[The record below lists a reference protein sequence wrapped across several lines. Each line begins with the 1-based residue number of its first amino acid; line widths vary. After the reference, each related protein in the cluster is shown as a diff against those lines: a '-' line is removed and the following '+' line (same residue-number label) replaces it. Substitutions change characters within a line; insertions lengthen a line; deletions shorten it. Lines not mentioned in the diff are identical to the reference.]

1 MTINTLDIP
10 SLEDNF
16 LSACKEGN
24 MMLLM
29 LTIQQKVNINCRAG
43 YGLRRAIR

>member
-1 MTINTLDIP
+1 MSSNTL

-16 LSACKEGN
+16 LLACKNGN

-29 LTIQQKVNINCRAG
+29 LTIQQKVNLNCRSG
-43 YGLRRAIR
+43 YGLRRAVR

>member
-1 MTINTLDIP
+1 MAFT
-10 SLEDNF
+10 LEDNF
-16 LSACKEGN
+16 LQACKNGN

-29 LTIQQKVNINCRAG
+29 LTIQQNVNINCRSG